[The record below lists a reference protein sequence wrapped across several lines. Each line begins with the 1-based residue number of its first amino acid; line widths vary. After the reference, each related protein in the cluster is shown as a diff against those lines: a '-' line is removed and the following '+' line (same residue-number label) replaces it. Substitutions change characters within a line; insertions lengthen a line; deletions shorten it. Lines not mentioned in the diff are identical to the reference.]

1 MLATPVGV
9 GEPMSALGFM
19 GHRAVRRFGL
29 LLCVATGLSLT
40 LGAPA
45 HATSDPTE
53 RAIVRILNQA
63 QKGDW
68 YAPWRASGPRQSVG
82 SGFVVEGGLVMTNAH
97 VVSDTR
103 ILVIYLTGDPTPH
116 EARVRWV
123 AHDCD
128 LALIEPIEEGLLD
141 GIRPLRIGNGQP
153 KLGSSVETYGYPSG
167 GQRISSTRG
176 VVSRVEMNL
185 YSHSGLD
192 YHLTVQTDAAIN
204 PGNSGGPVLQNGR
217 VVGVA
222 FQAATGL
229 ENVGFF
235 IPTEVVR
242 HFLDDVVDGRYD
254 GYPALGVTTST
265 LENPAARRRA
275 GMTERQTGIQVDF
288 VFPGSSAEGHLQPG
302 DVILSLDGHRIAN
315 DATVSENGVRLH
327 FGVLLDRHQVGGTAR
342 ARVLREGEQIDL
354 RIPMG
359 AYPPLQRYANIYDD
373 LPRYYVY
380 AGLVFVPF
388 DREMLK
394 TFGDTWTAQADKH
407 LLYEFFHRFM
417 AEPERMT
424 KEQVVLLRR
433 LDHPVNS
440 NMAWYRNLL
449 VSRVNGQEI
458 GGLEDVIAAIES
470 NQETYHEFEFEYFG
484 RFGVMDRA
492 AAEAA
497 HEEVLE
503 RYAVPQDRRL

>member
-1 MLATPVGV
+1 MNGSRWAATP
-9 GEPMSALGFM
+9 SWQHAA
-19 GHRAVRRFGL
+19 RW
-29 LLCVATGLSLT
+29 LCVAFALL
-40 LGAPA
+40 AAQPVA
-45 HATSDPTE
+45 ARADQTE

-63 QKGDW
+63 QRGDW
-68 YAPWRASGPRQSVG
+68 YAPWRASGTRQSGG

-103 ILVIYLTGDPTPH
+103 ILLIYLTGDPTPH

-128 LALIEPIEEGLLD
+128 LALIEPLEEGLLD
-141 GIRPLRIGNGQP
+141 GIPPLRIGNGLP
-153 KLGSSVETYGYPSG
+153 KLGSRVETYGYPSG

-176 VVSRVEMNL
+176 IVSRIEMNL

-222 FQAATGL
+222 FQAAMGL

-242 HFLDDVVDGRYD
+242 HFLEDVADGSYD
-254 GYPALGVTTST
+254 GYPALGATTSNM
-265 LENPAARRRA
+265 ENEAARRRA
-275 GMTERQTGIQVDF
+275 GMRPGESGVRVDF
-288 VFPGSSAEGHLQPG
+288 VFPASSAEGRLRPG
-302 DVILSLDGHRIAN
+302 DVILALDGHRIAN

-327 FGVLLDRHQVGGTAR
+327 FGVLLDRHQVGETAR
-342 ARVLREGEQIDL
+342 ALVLRDAERIEL

-359 AYPPLQRYANIYDD
+359 AYPPLERYANIYDD

-380 AGLVFVPF
+380 AGLVFVRF

-394 TFGDTWTAQADKH
+394 SFGEGWASQSEKH

-417 AEPERMT
+417 AEPERMQR
-424 KEQVVLLRR
+424 EPVVLLRR
-433 LDHPVNS
+433 LDHPVNA

-449 VSRVNGQEI
+449 VSRVNGKEI
-458 GGLEDVIAAIES
+458 RGLEDVIAAIES
-470 NQETYHEFEFEYFG
+470 NEAAYHEFEFEYFG
-484 RFGVMDRA
+484 RFGVMDREA
-492 AAEAA
+492 ADAA